1 MIVACNYYE
10 SLRSK
15 QYEIPVS
22 IMLHIHLQREIQKIG
37 NKMITLEEVVM
48 YLLKL
53 LLYDLSETAQKRA
66 ITLAS

>member
-1 MIVACNYYE
+1 VIVACNYYE